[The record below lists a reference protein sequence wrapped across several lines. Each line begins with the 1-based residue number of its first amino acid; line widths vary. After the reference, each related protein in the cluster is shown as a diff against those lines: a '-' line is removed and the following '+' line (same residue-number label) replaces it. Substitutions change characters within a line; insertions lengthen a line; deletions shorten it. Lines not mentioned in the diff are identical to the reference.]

1 MYLAAAVVSSADKAA
16 AGWCFA
22 QRGGMTMRT
31 LIVAALLSVATSVSP
46 RLWADD
52 EAKNKGIGGGL
63 AERIQDLNLTADQE
77 DKIAD
82 IRKECQPKVQEAVKA
97 LAAIG
102 REEVDKVRDV
112 LTAEQREK
120 LQALKEER
128 KERRVEGLV
137 ERMAHL
143 NELDLTEN
151 EVAKIEEIRTEY
163 RPKIARV
170 MEGTRGIL
178 SDQQRKAREEGL
190 KAGEKRGKIL
200 LSLNLTDEQKE
211 KVEAV
216 GKEVRTLVWEEM
228 EKIRDVLNE
237 EQQAKLPVLKD
248 ERRDRIRDRMAAR
261 IVNFKDL
268 NLTADQK
275 AKLGDIREV
284 YRPQVHEA
292 GNKLRTAIREELG
305 AIVAVLRG

>member
-1 MYLAAAVVSSADKAA
+1 MYPAAVVVPSADKAA
-16 AGWCFA
+16 AGWCLA
-22 QRGGMTMRT
+22 QTGGMTMRS
-31 LIVAALLSVATSVSP
+31 LMVAALLSVAASVSP

-52 EAKNKGIGGGL
+52 ENKGVGGGL
-63 AERIQDLNLTADQE
+63 AERIQDLNLTAGQE

-82 IRKECQPKVQEAVKA
+82 IRKECQPKVQEASKA
-97 LAAIG
+97 LAAIVK
-102 REEVDKVRDV
+102 EEVDKVREV
-112 LTAEQREK
+112 LTAQQREK
-120 LQALKEER
+120 LPALKEER
-128 KERRVEGLV
+128 KERKLEGLA
-137 ERMAHL
+137 ERIAHL
-143 NELDLTEN
+143 NDLDLTEN

-163 RPKIARV
+163 RPKIAKV

-200 LSLNLTDEQKE
+200 LSLNLTNEQKE

-216 GKEVRTLVWEEM
+216 GTEVRTLVREEM

-275 AKLGDIREV
+275 AKLQDIREA
-284 YRPQVHEA
+284 YRPKVHEA
-292 GNKLRTAIREELG
+292 GNKLRATIREEVE
-305 AIVAVLRG
+305 AIVAVLKG